1 MAGELQGHLP
11 PATIMLFVMP
21 VPTIFFMMAQ
31 ARYGRF
37 LPTMLDWIQHTLDSH
52 AAMALPVASFGFKRL
67 PLHFSTSLLNAAQVV
82 ITDHLPVPPL
92 SAMGLSDFA
101 SFEVQPMSGVTYR
114 DTYFLVP
121 NASANESVH
130 LHELVHV
137 IQWRVLGA
145 RDFLLLYAAG
155 LIEHDYASSPLEKMA
170 YEHQAR
176 FDAGQEQYS
185 VEAEVREQVLALLP

>member
-1 MAGELQGHLP
+1 
-11 PATIMLFVMP
+11 MP
-21 VPTIFFMMAQ
+21 VPTIFLIMAQ

-37 LPTMLDWIQHTLDSH
+37 VPTMQDWIQRTLDFH
-52 AAMALPVASFGFKRL
+52 AAQARPVASFGFQRL
-67 PLHFSTSLLNAAQVV
+67 PFYVSESLLNAAQVV

-101 SFEVQPMSGVTYR
+101 GFEVQPMSGITYG

-137 IQWRVLGA
+137 IQWEILGA

-176 FDAGQEQYS
+176 FEAGQEPYS
-185 VEAEVREQVLALLP
+185 VETEVRERVLAMTERSK